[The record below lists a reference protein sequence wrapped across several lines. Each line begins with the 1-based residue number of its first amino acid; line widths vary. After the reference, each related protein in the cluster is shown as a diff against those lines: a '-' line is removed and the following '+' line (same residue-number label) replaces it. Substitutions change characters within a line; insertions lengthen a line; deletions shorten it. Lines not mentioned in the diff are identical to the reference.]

1 MTTETMKTNRGGQR
15 VDIFS
20 TSRKYSIIYADP
32 PWRYK
37 VWSRDTGLGR
47 SADSHYSTME
57 KQDIEALPINEISN
71 KDSVL
76 FLWVTAPCLEQ
87 GLELVKKWGFKYK
100 TIGFNWVKQNKKS
113 DSLFWGMG
121 YYTRA
126 NAEICILAT
135 KGKTLPRISRRV
147 HQVVLS
153 HVEEHSKKPNEVRK
167 RIVELFGDLPRIE
180 LFARQYADGWDCWGN
195 AV

>member
-135 KGKTLPRISRRV
+135 KGKTLPIISRRV

-195 AV
+195 EV

>member
-1 MTTETMKTNRGGQR
+1 MIKE
-15 VDIFS
+15 
-20 TSRKYSIIYADP
+20 
-32 PWRYK
+32 
-37 VWSRDTGLGR
+37 
-47 SADSHYSTME
+47 
-57 KQDIEALPINEISN
+57 DIEALPINEISD

-167 RIVELFGDLPRIE
+167 RIIELFGDLPRIE
-180 LFARQYADGWDCWGN
+180 LFARQYADGWDCWGDE
-195 AV
+195 V

>member
-1 MTTETMKTNRGGQR
+1 
-15 VDIFS
+15 
-20 TSRKYSIIYADP
+20 
-32 PWRYK
+32 
-37 VWSRDTGLGR
+37 
-47 SADSHYSTME
+47 ME

-100 TIGFNWVKQNKKS
+100 TIGFNGVKQNKKS

-195 AV
+195 EV

>member
-1 MTTETMKTNRGGQR
+1 
-15 VDIFS
+15 
-20 TSRKYSIIYADP
+20 
-32 PWRYK
+32 
-37 VWSRDTGLGR
+37 
-47 SADSHYSTME
+47 ME

-195 AV
+195 EV